1 MDESGLRSF
10 VYSINFQIREIP
22 ATNHRFSCEKS
33 LVLCGSRFLKKKKK
47 KKKHNF
53 YQFEISLPRESKQK
67 LILPLKKYFKTLKDM
82 IIGTAST

>member
-10 VYSINFQIREIP
+10 SYSINFQIREIP

-47 KKKHNF
+47 KKKKKKNIIF
-53 YQFEISLPRESKQK
+53 YQFEISLPRAGK
-67 LILPLKKYFKTLKDM
+67 
-82 IIGTAST
+82 